1 MGDVN
6 LKSNDMLPLTP
17 QQIRAA
23 RAALGMTAQQVAEK
37 AQVGV
42 ATLRRAEGPRRTA
55 TGLNRSTDAAIRR
68 ALEEAGIRFIDPSE
82 DHEGGVVLRR
92 GTPLA

>member
-1 MGDVN
+1 MRGVN
-6 LKSNDMLPLTP
+6 LKSNDTLPLTP

-23 RAALGMTAQQVAEK
+23 RAALGLTAQQVAEK

-42 ATLRRAEGPRRTA
+42 ATLRRAEGPRRAT

-68 ALEEAGIRFIDPSE
+68 ALEDAGIAFIDPTE
-82 DHEGGVVLRR
+82 DHSGGVVLHR
-92 GTPLA
+92 AH